1 MPLEQQVAEGFSG
14 PNDPWRQIL
23 GLAPVKV
30 SSQESLK
37 NLMSTLGGVQTS
49 RSGLKALG
57 KEVKPKTK
65 RGFISAIFN
74 PEKGLLFAPSRAVS
88 AGVADVLGLAQ
99 DTELSEYNPLES
111 AFRAGKGEFAVTGGD
126 IIRTEESDSVLE
138 RTAKL
143 GGAFA
148 WDVFTDPLNYV
159 GGSGVFARKGLL
171 AATLGDDALRRNII
185 AKLEVNALAKK
196 PAEEVSTM
204 LNKLASNTREVA
216 EGKFRIDVAGTI
228 VDETGTVLSKEIRD
242 GLAARSLANTI
253 ADGFVKQG
261 RSGVVQN
268 LTKVI
273 GDADIAKELFQSLD
287 REFVGGLFLKNPI
300 TGKPIARIAGGKGKG
315 NIVTDAANQLR
326 FRTSSGASGRWGS
339 RDLSGRFG
347 PTYAAYKYGLLTDN
361 FERLG
366 VGRTLF
372 TDFTD
377 YKNQARLLK
386 TGLALRLSKLHAAQS
401 HILRARN
408 KLSKEDQELFDK
420 QIKYFYHN
428 PTDALD
434 DAPLVS
440 RVARDAAQEI
450 RANINDALD
459 EFREL
464 NIKLGYQEDF
474 VPLMYSDE
482 YIDFVMKYDPKTGA
496 ETRGRYRGNLKRDA
510 YTSPLDAADVD
521 VFGVETST
529 KLSAKSPLE
538 ANDIA
543 NPVYFE
549 GKKIEIFETDPV
561 KILERYTEW
570 AARTTATERFVKG
583 LEAAGVML
591 YLPAKNL
598 KNVNAYNAVAMAEAI
613 GKATTEGG
621 KALREELR
629 RQKDELKRM
638 VSGDTIRQREA
649 QRAGMV
655 STAQAEFDQAETRLV
670 EASAYLRD
678 LNRQLVEFEPNV
690 KRLKALILN
699 KDIRSQLR
707 VVDEVQRTV
716 DNFARDVQNAKSRL
730 SRAADNADL
739 SSRQKKILE
748 DWTAKG
754 KLGAAD
760 ALREVKKEAAVDAK
774 RARQLEQELT
784 DELEDLRDVQESLAS
799 LKNSVDKNA
808 EFMATGEFETFVK
821 YLNVLEEKNAVYRRI
836 QDAYRPARVAAKNN
850 LSLLNRDI
858 ALPRADAIRQ
868 ATFTYVELRRQ
879 HLRETVRI
887 RGIAPKARTV
897 ADKNRYKASSAAL
910 KAAKKDMQDL
920 ISDVDPSRATIQTAG
935 RAYAR
940 EIFRM
945 ADKLSNDQFVA
956 AFAFSD
962 ARRLDT
968 LIATLND
975 PNISHAVR
983 MQAYGDMMASYR
995 NMRQYVGEDQ
1005 LRTLNNYERQIYNEP
1020 DLVFETR
1027 GDRFTAKI
1035 NVLRDDMNAAINR
1048 NDLKEVERLRD
1059 EIDKIEALTQED
1071 GLRLIGAGKVKVPQS
1086 LEDMYAPMG
1095 VRQVMERFYQ
1105 LERNTSEWESF
1116 IGKVYDPLSLVWK
1129 TAATVGRGPAYTFTN
1144 IIGGLVN
1151 NWLGGVSAKH
1161 HALAGKII
1169 YAYDKGISEALAKEP
1184 DLATALSSGEA
1195 VKNVRRLLGDLKIN
1209 DKSAVEVFED
1219 FLESG
1224 VWLTTDVM
1232 SQAAQLRQAGLL
1244 TDPFVLADKPGII
1257 YEFAGDPI
1265 SRSDAAFRKTVNGLL
1280 TWRGQRFMN
1289 EVNQSTEMFMRLAA
1303 FISGYERFGSK
1314 FSAVD
1319 NVMLLHFDYQD
1330 LSDAERWFKR
1340 FIPFYTWTRNNVP
1353 LQLRA
1358 AFLQQDKIRKL
1369 IVLNENIK
1377 DAFGVDGDD
1386 SWLAEVL
1393 PDYIDINGG
1402 FASTFKFAGNHLAF
1416 FPKTPIQD
1424 VDKLFYVGSILGIPV
1439 PLPRLRETAQ
1449 MLGPAVTPLEFITN
1463 TNFDTGQ
1470 QFRTTED
1477 KITQMGRSLVPYIGT
1492 AQRIVSGLTIPATLA
1507 GADLSGV
1514 PFIQAERNMTNLFNL
1529 LVGSPYGATTLTEK
1543 TVTGGLIQ
1551 TSIANAKQLRQAA
1564 GEAKV
1569 DVDWL
1574 RKQIRKGV
1582 TLSELRMKIAR
1593 GEGNIDTLE
1602 RQKKL
1607 ELLTGKTK
1615 GPDKDYAQVLSQF
1628 RAGRFGGF

>member
-1 MPLEQQVAEGFSG
+1 MVDGFGG

-23 GLAPVKV
+23 GLAPTKV
-30 SSQESLK
+30 SSKKSLK
-37 NLMSTLGGVQTS
+37 DIVSALSGVQTS

-65 RGFISAIFN
+65 RGFISAIFD
-74 PEKGLLFAPSRAVS
+74 PEKGLLFAPSRFVS

-99 DTELSEYNPLES
+99 DTELAEYNPLES
-111 AFRAGKGEFAVTGGD
+111 ALRAGKGEFAVTGGD
-126 IIRTEESDSVLE
+126 IIRTEEGDSVLE

-148 WDVFTDPLNYV
+148 YDVLTDPLSYV

-171 AATLGDDALRRNII
+171 AATLGDDALRRNLI
-185 AKLEVNALAKK
+185 AKLETTALAKK
-196 PAEEVSTM
+196 SAGEVSEL
-204 LNKLASNTREVA
+204 LNKLAGTTREVA
-216 EGKFRIDVAGTI
+216 EGSVRLNVAGELI
-228 VDETGTVLSKEIRD
+228 DEAGTVLSKEVRD

-253 ADGFVKQG
+253 ADAFTARG
-261 RSGVVQN
+261 RSGVVKD
-268 LTKVI
+268 LTEAF
-273 GDADIAKELFQSLD
+273 GDSGIAQELFRSLD
-287 REFVGGLFLKNPI
+287 RELVGGLFIRNPI
-300 TGKPIARIAGGKGKG
+300 TGKPIAKIAGGKGKG

-326 FRTSSGASGRWGS
+326 FRTSAGFGGRWGS

-347 PTYAAYKYGLLTDN
+347 PTYAAYKSGLLADN

-366 VGRTLF
+366 AGRTLF

-386 TGLALRLSKLHAAQS
+386 TGLALRMSKLHAAQS
-401 HILRARN
+401 HVLRARK
-408 KLSKEDQELFDK
+408 KLNKEDQQLFDE

-428 PTDALD
+428 PTDALEN
-434 DAPLVS
+434 APLVS
-440 RVARDAAQEI
+440 RVARDAALEI
-450 RANINDALD
+450 RANIEEALD
-459 EFREL
+459 EFRDL
-464 NIKLGYQEDF
+464 NVKLGYQENF
-474 VPLMYSDE
+474 VPLMYSDD
-482 YIDFVMKYDPKTGA
+482 YIDYVMKYDPRTGA
-496 ETRGRYRGNLKRDA
+496 ETRGRYRGSLKREA
-510 YTSPLDAADVD
+510 YTAPMDAGDVD
-521 VFGVETST
+521 ELGEETAT
-529 KLSAKSPLE
+529 KLSALSPLE
-538 ANDIA
+538 ANKIA
-543 NPVYFE
+543 NPVYLD
-549 GKKIEIFETDPV
+549 GNKIEIFETDPV

-570 AARTTATERFVKG
+570 ATRTTETERFVRG
-583 LEAAGVML
+583 LEAAGVIL
-591 YLPAKNL
+591 YLPAKNQ
-598 KNVNAYNAVAMAEAI
+598 KSVNAYNAVAMAEAI
-613 GKATTEGG
+613 GKASTAGG

-629 RQKDELKRM
+629 RQKDELRKM
-638 VSGDTIRQREA
+638 VSDDVIRQREA

-655 STAQAEFDQAETRLV
+655 SNSQAAFDEAQTRLV

-678 LNRQLVEFEPNV
+678 LNRMLVEFEPSI
-690 KRLKALILN
+690 KRLKTLMLN
-699 KDIRSQLR
+699 KDVRRQLR
-707 VVDEVQRTV
+707 RVDDVQRTV
-716 DNFARDVQNAKSRL
+716 DNFARDVRNAKSRL

-748 DWTAKG
+748 EWTAEG
-754 KLGAAD
+754 QPGAAG
-760 ALREVKKEAAVDAK
+760 ALREVKKESAVDAK
-774 RARQLEQELT
+774 RARQLERELA
-784 DELEDLRDVQESLAS
+784 DEAEDLRDVRESLAD
-799 LKNSVDKNA
+799 LKNVVDENA

-836 QDAYRPARVAAKNN
+836 QDVYRPARVSAKDN
-850 LSLLNRDI
+850 LSLLKRDI

-887 RGIAPKARTV
+887 RGIAPKVRTV
-897 ADKNRYKASSAAL
+897 ADKNRYKASRDAL
-910 KAAKKDMQDL
+910 KAAKEDMQSL
-920 ISDVDPSRATIQTAG
+920 ISDVDPSRAKIQTAG

-940 EIFRM
+940 EVFRM
-945 ADKLSNDQFVA
+945 ADKLSNDQFAA
-956 AFAFSD
+956 AFAFAD

-968 LIATLND
+968 LIDTLND

-1005 LRTLNNYERQIYNEP
+1005 LRTLNNYERQIYGEP

-1035 NVLRDDMNAAINR
+1035 NVLRDDMDAAINR
-1048 NDLKEVERLRD
+1048 NDMKEVELLRD

-1071 GLRLIGAGKVKVPQS
+1071 GLRLIGAGRVKVPQS

-1105 LERNTSEWESF
+1105 LERNSSEWESF

-1144 IIGGLVN
+1144 VIGGLMN
-1151 NWLGGVSAKH
+1151 NWLGGVSAKD
-1161 HALAGKII
+1161 HALAGKIMW
-1169 YAYDKGISEALAKEP
+1169 AYEKGIRQALDDEP
-1184 DLATALSSGEA
+1184 DLAIAMASGKA
-1195 VKNVRRLLGDLKIN
+1195 VENVRRLLGDLEIR

-1232 SQAAQLRQAGLL
+1232 SQAAQLRRAGLL
-1244 TDPFVLADKPGII
+1244 TDPFILSEQPGIV
-1257 YEFAGDPI
+1257 YEFAGEPTT
-1265 SRSDAAFRKTVNGLL
+1265 RADAAFRKTVNGLL

-1289 EVNQSTEMFMRLAA
+1289 EVNQNTEMFMRLAA

-1330 LSDAERWFKR
+1330 LSDAEQWFKR

-1369 IVLNENIK
+1369 ILLNDNIK
-1377 DAFGVDGDD
+1377 DAYGVDGDD

-1424 VDKLFYVGSILGIPV
+1424 VDKLFSMGSIFGIPV

-1477 KITQMGRSLVPYIGT
+1477 KVLQLGRSLVPYIGT
-1492 AQRIVSGLTIPATLA
+1492 AQRIASGLTVPATLA

-1514 PFIQAERNMTNLFNL
+1514 PFIQAERSMTNLFNFL
-1529 LVGSPYGATTLTEK
+1529 IGSPYGATTLTERA
-1543 TVTGGLIQ
+1543 VVGGLIQ
-1551 TSIANAKQLRQAA
+1551 TSMANAKQLRQAA
-1564 GEAKV
+1564 TEAGV
-1569 DVDWL
+1569 EVEWL

-1582 TLSELRMKIAR
+1582 TLSDLRMKIAR
-1593 GEGNIDTLE
+1593 GEGNIVTLE

-1607 ELLTGKTK
+1607 ELMAGKEK
-1615 GPDKDYAQVLSQF
+1615 GPSEDYAQVLSQF